1 VPAHSFHPADF
12 TIRGDGVCSINPEI
26 ARRLVDQLHA
36 RQVRQTR
43 RAAGNGLSPTVCRVF
58 ELIDLYHPEIVAA
71 RVEPS
76 DVLLRRQ
83 CAPRRAQLQMQL
95 DEHAARIKKLEAAD
109 FSK

>member
-1 VPAHSFHPADF
+1 
-12 TIRGDGVCSINPEI
+12 
-26 ARRLVDQLHA
+26 
-36 RQVRQTR
+36 
-43 RAAGNGLSPTVCRVF
+43 VF
-58 ELIDLYHPEIVAA
+58 ELIDHFHPEIVAG

-76 DVLLRRQ
+76 DVLIRRQ